1 MAIPNE
7 DRINSI
13 AAMIQMGVDDD
24 VGFIVIFHS
33 NNDMINSG
41 QTNMVN
47 PIPILEEYIESSEA
61 TYLQRESEVNHKT
74 Q

>member
-24 VGFIVIFHS
+24 VGFMVIFHS
-33 NNDMINSG
+33 NNDMINSA

-47 PIPILEEYIESSEA
+47 PIPILKEYIESSEA
-61 TYLQRESEVNHKT
+61 VYQQREAEVGYTT